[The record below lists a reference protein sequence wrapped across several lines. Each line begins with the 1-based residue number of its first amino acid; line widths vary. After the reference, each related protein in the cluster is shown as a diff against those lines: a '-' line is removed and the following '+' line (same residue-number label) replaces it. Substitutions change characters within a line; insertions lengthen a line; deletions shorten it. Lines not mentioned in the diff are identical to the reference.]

1 MSLIRVVSYNI
12 HKGRSALG
20 RRDSLNELRL
30 GLYGLR
36 PDLVFLQEVQGR
48 NENKSLLD
56 AQHESLAAA
65 LRLDV
70 AYGRNA
76 IRHQTDHGNAL
87 LSRFPIVEHENQD
100 ISDHRLEQRGL
111 LHARIELDGRAVH
124 CFVVHLGLFAGSR
137 SRQILA
143 LTERIRRLVPEGD
156 PILIAGDFNDWGD
169 RLAPLFVQQ
178 LGLYEVFS
186 HAPRSHGGELPRLR
200 DSVKRLTNALRGV
213 PNGISVMERT
223 NQLGMD
229 GSSRLL
235 LPPPRTFP
243 PCSPGSGWTASTSAA
258 SPCAA
263 RACCAAGNGPGCPI
277 IPRCWPSWNCRE
289 ARAGQA
295 GLDGRQR
302 HPAVAEW
309 RGLLPVPVRRH
320 RCRHGQRAP
329 GNLYLHVGPQRRDGA
344 AVPGRSRCAASRC
357 EWCWTVS
364 AAPPP
369 PTRSASGSP
378 TPAPSAASSGPS
390 RAGSPS

>member
-1 MSLIRVVSYNI
+1 
-12 HKGRSALG
+12 
-20 RRDSLNELRL
+20 
-30 GLYGLR
+30 
-36 PDLVFLQEVQGR
+36 
-48 NENKSLLD
+48 LLH

-76 IRHQTDHGNAL
+76 IRSETDHGNAL
-87 LSRFPIVEHENQD
+87 LSRFPILEHENQD

-143 LTERIRRLVPEGD
+143 LTERIRRMVPDGE

-200 DSVKRLTNALRGV
+200 DSVKRLSNALRGL
-213 PNGISVMERT
+213 PNSGVSVMERT

-229 GSSRLL
+229 GNSRLL

-243 PCSPGSGWTASTSAA
+243 AVFPWF
-258 SPCAA
+258 
-263 RACCAAGNGPGCPI
+263 R
-277 IPRCWPSWNCRE
+277 
-289 ARAGQA
+289 
-295 GLDGRQR
+295 LDRIYQR
-302 HPAVAEW
+302 GFAV
-309 RGLLPVPVRRH
+309 
-320 RCRHGQRAP
+320 
-329 GNLYLHVGPQRRDGA
+329 
-344 AVPGRSRCAASRC
+344 
-357 EWCWTVS
+357 
-364 AAPPP
+364 
-369 PTRSASGSP
+369 RSARVLRGREWARLSDHSP
-378 TPAPSAASSGPS
+378 LLAELELP
-390 RAGSPS
+390 

>member
-48 NENKSLLD
+48 NEQKSLLD

-65 LRLDV
+65 LKLDV

-76 IRHQTDHGNAL
+76 IRHETDHGNAL
-87 LSRFPIVEHENQD
+87 LSRFPILDHENQD

-111 LHARIELDGRAVH
+111 LHATIELDGRSVH

-143 LTERIRRLVPEGD
+143 LTERIRRMVPDGE

-200 DSVKRLTNALRGV
+200 DSVKRLSNALRGLPNSGVSLAPVAAAAAHLPGRV
-213 PNGISVMERT
+213 PLVPPGPHLPT
-223 NQLGMD
+223 
-229 GSSRLL
+229 RL
-235 LPPPRTFP
+235 RR
-243 PCSPGSGWTASTSAA
+243 AQR
-258 SPCAA
+258 A
-263 RACCAAGNGPGCPI
+263 RAAG
-277 IPRCWPSWNCRE
+277 PR
-289 ARAGQA
+289 
-295 GLDGRQR
+295 
-302 HPAVAEW
+302 V
-309 RGLLPVPVRRH
+309 
-320 RCRHGQRAP
+320 
-329 GNLYLHVGPQRRDGA
+329 GA
-344 AVPGRSRCAASRC
+344 AVRSFPLA
-357 EWCWTVS
+357 
-364 AAPPP
+364 
-369 PTRSASGSP
+369 G
-378 TPAPSAASSGPS
+378 
-390 RAGSPS
+390 RAGTPVKAEQVRLEWTDGNDIRLLQNGTEFFPALCQAIDAAQSSVHLETYIFMLDRTGLKVLDCLMAAAARGVKVRVVLDGFGAAETVDTLRERLTGAGAQCRVFRPEPRWFARFIP

>member
-243 PCSPGSGWTASTSAA
+243 AVFPWFRLDRIYQRGFAVRSARVLRGREW
-258 SPCAA
+258 A
-263 RACCAAGNGPGCPI
+263 RLSDHS
-277 IPRCWPSWNCRE
+277 RCWPSWNCRE

-295 GLDGRQR
+295 GLDGWQR
-302 HPAVAEW
+302 HPAIAER
-309 RGLLPVPVRRH
+309 RGLLPS
-320 RCRHGQRAP
+320 
-329 GNLYLHVGPQRRDGA
+329 L
-344 AVPGRSRCAASRC
+344 CAAIDAATVSVHLETYIFMLDRSGEMVLRC
-357 EWCWTVS
+357 LAEAALRGVRCGWCWTVS

-369 PTRSASGSP
+369 TRSESGSR
-378 TPAPSAASSGPS
+378 TLAPNAASSGPS

>member
-48 NENKSLLD
+48 NEQKSLLD

-65 LRLDV
+65 LKLDV

-76 IRHQTDHGNAL
+76 VRHETDHGNAL
-87 LSRFPIVEHENQD
+87 LSRFPILDHENQD

-143 LTERIRRLVPEGD
+143 LTERIRRMVPDGE

-200 DSVKRLTNALRGV
+200 DSVKRLSNALRGL
-213 PNGISVMERT
+213 PNGLSLIH
-223 NQLGMD
+223 
-229 GSSRLL
+229 
-235 LPPPRTFP
+235 
-243 PCSPGSGWTASTSAA
+243 
-258 SPCAA
+258 
-263 RACCAAGNGPGCPI
+263 I
-277 IPRCWPSWNCRE
+277 
-289 ARAGQA
+289 
-295 GLDGRQR
+295 
-302 HPAVAEW
+302 
-309 RGLLPVPVRRH
+309 
-320 RCRHGQRAP
+320 
-329 GNLYLHVGPQRRDGA
+329 
-344 AVPGRSRCAASRC
+344 
-357 EWCWTVS
+357 
-364 AAPPP
+364 
-369 PTRSASGSP
+369 
-378 TPAPSAASSGPS
+378 
-390 RAGSPS
+390 